1 MAYVT
6 SIANQKGGVGK
17 TTTAVNLSTAMA
29 AIKKKALLIDLD
41 PQGNATTGL
50 GVSKGGGDTIY
61 ELLFEK
67 TTLDAVCCS
76 TVVPGLDLIR
86 SSIHLAG
93 AEIELVHKHEREKV
107 LSRLLSEV
115 SYDYV
120 YIDCPPALGL
130 LTLNAL
136 VASDSVIVPLQ
147 CEYYA
152 LEGLSQILK
161 TIKRVTMNLNT
172 KLVLEGVLLTMFDT
186 RNSLSSS
193 IENEVRSH
201 LGDQVFKTIIPRNV
215 RVSEAPSHGL
225 PAMLYDFKSVGS
237 QAYIKLAREIVR
249 RYERVMI

>member
-1 MAYVT
+1 MAYIT

-29 AIKKKALLIDLD
+29 AVKKRVLLIDLD

-50 GVSKGGGDTIY
+50 GVSKNEGPTIY
-61 ELLFEK
+61 DVLFSK
-67 TTLDAVCCS
+67 TSLSAACCA
-76 TVVPGLDLIR
+76 TAVPGLSLIR

-93 AEIELVHKHEREKV
+93 AEIELVHALEREKV
-107 LSRLLSEV
+107 LARLLENV
-115 SYDYV
+115 PYDYV

-130 LTLNAL
+130 LTVNAL
-136 VASDSVIVPLQ
+136 VASRSVIVPLQ

-152 LEGLSQILK
+152 LEGLSQIMK
-161 TIKRVTMNLNT
+161 TIKRVAHHLNPH
-172 KLVLEGVLLTMFDT
+172 LILEGVLLTMFDT
-186 RNSLSSS
+186 RNSLSFS
-193 IENEVRSH
+193 IEKEVRSH

-237 QAYIKLAREIVR
+237 QAYIKLAREIVN
-249 RYERVMI
+249 RYERVMA